1 MLSQRLAIS
10 GEHMDLHGVI
20 ELHVHAGPDVRPR
33 KMDALT
39 LVRTAKAAGMRA
51 LLLKSH
57 DTITADL
64 AQIVEAAVGGIRVFG
79 AVTLNEAVGG
89 FNPSAVK
96 AALALG
102 AREVF
107 MPTFSAAHH
116 RRQDGRDGGLTVL
129 DGAGRMRDEVRQIL
143 DLVAQ
148 ADAILGTSHL
158 APEESLALVRAARQA
173 GVRKVL
179 VSHPEI
185 GFLAIPLDIQRAMAA
200 EGAYFER
207 MHLHGNSCVDWA
219 GLAAVMRAVG
229 FARTVLVT
237 DLGRPDAV
245 DPVTGMQEML
255 EELEKQGFSRAELD
269 RMARQAPARLLNLD
283 DEV

>member
-1 MLSQRLAIS
+1 V
-10 GEHMDLHGVI
+10 DLRGVI

-39 LVRTAKAAGMRA
+39 LVRAAKAAGMRA

-64 AQIVEAAVGGIRVFG
+64 AQVVEAAVDGIRVFG

-89 FNPSAVK
+89 FNPAAVK

-116 RRQDGRDGGLTVL
+116 RRQEGKGAGLSVL
-129 DGAGRMRDEVRQIL
+129 DGTGTVRNEVRQIL

-148 ADAILGTSHL
+148 ADVILGTSHL

-229 FARTVLVT
+229 IARTVLVT
-237 DLGRPDAV
+237 DLGRADAV
-245 DPVTGMQEML
+245 DPVAGMQEML
-255 EELEKQGFSRAELD
+255 EELGKQGFSRAELD
-269 RMARQAPARLLNLD
+269 LMAQRTPARLLNLN

>member
-1 MLSQRLAIS
+1 
-10 GEHMDLHGVI
+10 MDLRGVI

-39 LVRTAKAAGMRA
+39 LVRAAKAAGIRA

-89 FNPSAVK
+89 FNPAAVK

-102 AREVF
+102 AKEVF

-116 RRQDGRDGGLTVL
+116 RRQEGKDGGLSVL
-129 DGAGRMRDEVRQIL
+129 DGAGQVRNEVKAIL

-148 ADAILGTSHL
+148 ADVILGTSHL
-158 APEESLALVRAARQA
+158 SPDEILVLARAARAQ
-173 GVRKVL
+173 GVRKFL

-185 GFLAIPLDIQRAMAA
+185 NFLAIPLDVQRAMAA
-200 EGAYFER
+200 EGVYFER
-207 MHLHGNSCVDWA
+207 MHLHGNSCVAWA

-229 FARTVLVT
+229 IDRTVLVT
-237 DLGRPDAV
+237 DLGRTDAV
-245 DPVTGMQEML
+245 DPLTGMQEML
-255 EELEKQGFSRAELD
+255 EALGKQGFSRNELD
-269 RMARQAPARLLNLD
+269 LMAQRTPARLLNLD

>member
-1 MLSQRLAIS
+1 
-10 GEHMDLHGVI
+10 MDLRGVI

-39 LVRTAKAAGMRA
+39 LVRTARAAGMRA

-102 AREVF
+102 VREVF
-107 MPTFSAAHH
+107 MPTFSAAYH
-116 RRQDGRDGGLTVL
+116 RRQDRRDGGLTVL
-129 DGAGRMRDEVRQIL
+129 DGAGRMRNEVRQIL

-173 GVRKVL
+173 GVHKVL

-185 GFLAIPLDIQRAMAA
+185 SFLAIPLDIQRAMAA

-229 FARTVLVT
+229 IDRTVLVT

-245 DPVTGMQEML
+245 DPVAGMQEML

-269 RMARQAPARLLNLD
+269 RMARQTPARLLNLD

>member
-1 MLSQRLAIS
+1 MLFQRLAIS
-10 GEHMDLHGVI
+10 GEHMDLRGVI

-39 LVRTAKAAGMRA
+39 LVRTARAAGMRA

-64 AQIVEAAVGGIRVFG
+64 AQIVEAAVGGVRVFG

-102 AREVF
+102 VREVF

-116 RRQDGRDGGLTVL
+116 RRQDRRDGGLTVL
-129 DGAGRMRDEVRQIL
+129 DGAGRMRNEVRQIL

-173 GVRKVL
+173 GVHKVL

-185 GFLAIPLDIQRAMAA
+185 SFLAIPLDIQRAMAA

-229 FARTVLVT
+229 IDRTVLVT

-245 DPVTGMQEML
+245 DPVAGMQEML

-269 RMARQAPARLLNLD
+269 RMARQTPARLLNLD
-283 DEV
+283 DEA

>member
-1 MLSQRLAIS
+1 
-10 GEHMDLHGVI
+10 MDLRGVI
-20 ELHVHAGPDVRPR
+20 EMHVHAGPDVRPR

-39 LVRTAKAAGMRA
+39 LAQAAKAAGMRA

-64 AQIVEAAVGGIRVFG
+64 AQVVESVVGGIRVFG

-89 FNPSAVK
+89 FNAKAVRS
-96 AALALG
+96 ALALG
-102 AREVF
+102 AKEVF

-116 RRQDGRDGGLTVL
+116 RRQEGKTGGLSVL
-129 DGAGRMRDEVRQIL
+129 DGTGRMRDEVKAIL
-143 DLVAQ
+143 ELVAK

-158 APEESLALVRAARQA
+158 SPDEILTLARAARQQ
-173 GVRKVL
+173 GVRKFL

-185 GFLAIPLDIQRAMAA
+185 SFLAIPLEIQRALAA

-219 GLAAVMRAVG
+219 GLAGVMRAVG
-229 FARTVLVT
+229 IERTVLVT
-237 DLGRPDAV
+237 DLGRADAL
-245 DPVTGMQEML
+245 DPVTGMREML
-255 EELEKQGFSRAELD
+255 DALSTQGFSDAELNL
-269 RMARQAPARLLNLD
+269 MTRQTPARLLGLD
-283 DEV
+283 E

>member
-1 MLSQRLAIS
+1 
-10 GEHMDLHGVI
+10 MDLRGVI

-39 LVRTAKAAGMRA
+39 LARTAKAAGMRA

-64 AQIVEAAVGGIRVFG
+64 AQIVESAVGGILVFG

-89 FNPSAVK
+89 FNPVAVR

-102 AREVF
+102 AKEIF

-116 RRQDGRDGGLTVL
+116 RLQEGKDGGLRVL
-129 DGAGRMRDEVRQIL
+129 DGAGQIPDDVKAIL
-143 DLVAQ
+143 DLIAEANV
-148 ADAILGTSHL
+148 ILGTSHL
-158 APEESLALVRAARQA
+158 SPEEILILAREARRR
-173 GVRKVL
+173 GVRKFL

-185 GFLAIPLDIQRAMAA
+185 SFLAIPLEIQKALAA

-219 GLAAVMRAVG
+219 GLAAIMRAVG
-229 FARTVLVT
+229 IERTVLVT

-255 EELEKQGFSRAELD
+255 EKLNDEGFSRVEMDLMTK
-269 RMARQAPARLLNLD
+269 RTPARLLGL
-283 DEV
+283 EA

>member
-1 MLSQRLAIS
+1 MVIPK
-10 GEHMDLHGVI
+10 GTDVDLRGVI

-39 LVRTAKAAGMRA
+39 LARTAKAAGMRA
-51 LLLKSH
+51 ILLKSH

-64 AQIVEAAVGGIRVFG
+64 AQIVESAVGDIRVFG

-89 FNPSAVK
+89 FNPAAVR

-102 AREVF
+102 AKEVF

-116 RRQDGRDGGLTVL
+116 RRQEGKSGGLSIL
-129 DGAGRMRDEVRQIL
+129 DGSGQVRDDVKAIL
-143 DLVAQ
+143 DLVAE
-148 ADAILGTSHL
+148 ADVVLGTSHL
-158 APEESLALVRAARQA
+158 SPDEILVLARAARQH
-173 GVRKVL
+173 GLRKFL

-185 GFLAIPLDIQRAMAA
+185 SFLAIPLDVQRALAA

-207 MHLHGNSCVDWA
+207 MHLHGNSCVDWP

-229 FARTVLVT
+229 IERTVLVT
-237 DLGRPDAV
+237 DLGRADAV
-245 DPVTGMQEML
+245 DPVTGMREML
-255 EELEKQGFSRAELD
+255 DEMARHGFNEAELD
-269 RMARQAPARLLNLD
+269 LMTRETPARLLGI
-283 DEV
+283 EG